1 MVNDTYFL
9 KPNPDTTLTVL
20 CSATGVI
27 SVGGYD
33 NFANSIYSKS
43 GRGFTIDDR
52 VKPDMVA
59 PAVNVFGPTVGREA
73 ILQGGFT
80 RKTGIFPLMPR
91 RNAICSSRKQR
102 TVSKMPS
109 F

>member
-9 KPNPDTTLTVL
+9 KPNPDTTLTVPS
-20 CSATGVI
+20 SATGVI

-59 PAVNVFGPTVGREA
+59 PGR
-73 ILQGGFT
+73 
-80 RKTGIFPLMPR
+80 
-91 RNAICSSRKQR
+91 
-102 TVSKMPS
+102 
-109 F
+109 